1 MITQPLF
8 DFSNVVLSRNRRP
21 YFRASR
27 QCWYFKDANGKQ
39 YRLHSDEQRAFEIW
53 RSIVG
58 PEPEPVVVPGIVREP
73 QPARP
78 KVSIPKP
85 PKPVP
90 APKPKPARPKRERTY
105 ERPQCRMQRTLVL
118 VKLMADKRLPHL
130 ISDIHSELEDL
141 AGVQVCE
148 RTVKRDLELLERAGV
163 VQRVDRNRWKSRIEF
178 WSYRVSKV
186 LL

>member
-8 DFSNVVLSRNRRP
+8 DFSKVVLSRKRRP

-78 KVSIPKP
+78 KYRFLSHLSRYQLRSQSQPGRSESERMSVLMPHAENVS
-85 PKPVP
+85 
-90 APKPKPARPKRERTY
+90 
-105 ERPQCRMQRTLVL
+105 
-118 VKLMADKRLPHL
+118 
-130 ISDIHSELEDL
+130 
-141 AGVQVCE
+141 AGQVDG
-148 RTVKRDLELLERAGV
+148 R
-163 VQRVDRNRWKSRIEF
+163 
-178 WSYRVSKV
+178 
-186 LL
+186 